1 MPDVNQM
8 RASAPGFDPRLFLR
22 DEELDYGIALVLA
35 GERALLKGA
44 GDLAGAYDMPQLSA
58 RTLIALRFQPGQTV
72 GGLRDQLGAT
82 VPTFARIVGDLSK
95 RELIEKR
102 KSESDG
108 RARALYLT
116 HEGKRATD
124 PATIAMRDAL
134 RDAYRRA
141 GANAVAGARAV
152 LEALT

>member
-8 RASAPGFDPRLFLR
+8 RANAPGFDPRLFLR

-44 GDLAGAYDMPQLSA
+44 ADIAGDNDMPQLAA

-72 GGLRDQLGAT
+72 KDLREQLGST
-82 VPTFARIVGDLSK
+82 VPTFARIVGDLSQ
-95 RELIEKR
+95 RGLIDR
-102 KSESDG
+102 QKSERDG
-108 RARALYLT
+108 RARKLYLT
-116 HEGKRATD
+116 TEGKRVTD
-124 PATIAMRDAL
+124 PAAITMRTVL
-134 RDAYRRA
+134 RDAYRKA